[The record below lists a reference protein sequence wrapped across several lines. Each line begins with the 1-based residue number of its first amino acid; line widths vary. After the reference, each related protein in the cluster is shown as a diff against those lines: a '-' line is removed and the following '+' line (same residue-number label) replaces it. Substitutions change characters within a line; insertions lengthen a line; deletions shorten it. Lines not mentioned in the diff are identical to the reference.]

1 VFLCRAPKEL
11 TENIDLLLRKL
22 LSPWLL
28 ANRGDTRPS
37 GNTFFYMPM
46 SLTTRFFG
54 SLISFNLSTDY
65 LFFLKLKVMIEFE
78 LLMLVLLL
86 LDLSNDLSLR

>member
-1 VFLCRAPKEL
+1 
-11 TENIDLLLRKL
+11 
-22 LSPWLL
+22 
-28 ANRGDTRPS
+28 
-37 GNTFFYMPM
+37 MPM